1 MRFFQ
6 YKPAEYVNVHPD
18 IPLEWMQGQV
28 NASQKRYDLQKE
40 AVDKATENWLNVK
53 YGELGKAE
61 YDRLKQQYE
70 GRFEGL
76 TDQLNIGDV
85 TGASRDFAKLIR
97 ETAMDP
103 GLKNLQ
109 EEYKAYSEFQK
120 NLLNP
125 EYAGSV
131 NTLPYAIQAGLQ
143 MGEELPLSQ
152 AIQYYQLAK
161 PQNSLEDVE
170 KTLQSF
176 KASTID
182 GKTWT
187 INDPLTGKPLV
198 SGDEEYIKGL
208 SKARIKE
215 TLDSYYNNWVISGK
229 SLNDKRR
236 ILQEEGLDPIKD
248 MGVFNTLQ
256 GKQLYDKYSNFLL
269 GYTYEEKTPITPQ
282 TTSAGT
288 RGGTKSETDGDK
300 EKPFI
305 PITSTTYGYQ
315 NGNGS
320 IFNKVNNDGSVTPIN
335 LDGREGYN
343 LSFEYLL
350 DEKESLIT
358 EMENLQRTGGS
369 VEQKKAL
376 DEKIKQNERT
386 YNILA
391 NEQENIEADLYL
403 TASDNNKLEAAKQ
416 QANREW
422 VNVQSQKTDS
432 KVGESIKITPA
443 EKAQWIHNKV
453 IEILGKD
460 SPEGKLI
467 ERYKQYNNNYL
478 TSGKA
483 YMVVDSDNVEL
494 LTGVMQNF
502 QNKTIKYKDPLTD
515 QELNIDDI
523 NDVIP
528 KNENGVPDYK
538 RLSYEMLLDER
549 DGPVLVIH
557 GVDGENKSKAY
568 EVPLENFGN
577 VREFFGNMLSPEE
590 QAYMTKFVEATQSI
604 KASQNKNTG
613 SFSVNRFDGST
624 NEIDFNREKI
634 GKGKYA
640 YKVQNSSDG
649 TEDKM
654 YGSMEEMIYGEILPY
669 TIEDSVVKTHY
680 DRMMQAVKTR
690 NFETASYEMNFINKY
705 MTGLEMSKKKSS
717 SVSSNQFNESTIPSI
732 VGPET
737 SRLIEKYESNQ
748 GPEAYNTLYGHSQ
761 RKGGKFEGIN
771 VSNMTIAEILAFQN
785 PSGEYGQWVKQ
796 NNPNRQVS
804 TPVGKYQF
812 VGTTLRQVVNN
823 MGLPKETVFTPEVQD
838 KIFNYHIKNRLDS
851 ASTVDE
857 KRRILRAEWEGFKSA
872 SNKELDAIINEYSA

>member
-85 TGASRDFAKLIR
+85 TGASRDFTKLIR

-170 KTLQSF
+170 KTVQSF

-248 MGVFNTLQ
+248 MGVFNTPQ

-269 GYTYEEKTPITPQ
+269 GYAYEEKTPITPQ

-288 RGGTKSETDGDK
+288 RGGTKAGTDGDK
-300 EKPFI
+300 ERPFLQM
-305 PITSTTYGYQ
+305 TSTSYGDQ
-315 NGNGS
+315 NGNGFVINPDGTTS
-320 IFNKVNNDGSVTPIN
+320 TTPLNSRPSYDIHTNNYVELGEQLADQ
-335 LDGREGYN
+335 LD
-343 LSFEYLL
+343 YLESTGASKQ
-350 DEKESLIT
+350 EKDA
-358 EMENLQRTGGS
+358 
-369 VEQKKAL
+369 VA
-376 DEKIKQNERT
+376 EKIKQNSR
-386 YNILA
+386 NLDIALRDQKA
-391 NEQENIEADLYL
+391 IEGDLFGVG
-403 TASDNNKLEAAKQ
+403 SDTKKIESATQ

-422 VNVQSQKTDS
+422 LDVLSEKTDS
-432 KVGESIKITPA
+432 KVGEGVKLNPRDIAIEKEQFIKDR
-443 EKAQWIHNKV
+443 V
-453 IEILGKD
+453 FEILGKD
-460 SPEGKLI
+460 SPEGKLV
-467 ERYKQYNNNYL
+467 EKYNQYNAYL

-483 YMVVDSDNVEL
+483 YSIVDTEDIKT
-494 LTGVMQNF
+494 LTTIMQNF
-502 QNKTIKYKDPLTD
+502 QNKNIKYKDVMTNK
-515 QELNIDDI
+515 EVNIDDI
-523 NDVIP
+523 KKIIP
-528 KNENGVPDYK
+528 KNENGIPDYS
-538 RLSYEMLLDER
+538 RLSYEVLLDEM

-557 GVDGENKSKAY
+557 GVNSKDETRSY
-568 EVPLENFGN
+568 EVPLEYFGN
-577 VREFFGNMLSPEE
+577 VREFFGRMISPEE
-590 QAYMTKFVEATQSI
+590 QAYMTKFTEASQSL
-604 KASQNKNTG
+604 KASERKNEG

-624 NEIDFNREKI
+624 NGINFNREKI
-634 GKGKYA
+634 GGGKYA
-640 YKVQNSSDG
+640 YRVENSSDG
-649 TEDKM
+649 TKDKM

-669 TIEDSVVKTHY
+669 TMEDNVIKTHY

-690 NFETASYEMNFINKY
+690 NFETASYEMNFINQY
-705 MTGLEMSKKKSS
+705 MTELEMSKKKSS
-717 SVSSNQFNESTIPSI
+717 SVSGNQFNESTVPSI

-737 SRLIEKYESNQ
+737 SRLIEKYESNK

-761 RKGGKFEGIN
+761 RKGEKFEGIN
-771 VSNMTIAEILAFQN
+771 VTNMTIAEILAFQN

-812 VGTTLRQVVNN
+812 VGTTLRQVIDN
-823 MGLPKETVFTPEVQD
+823 MGLPRETVFTPEVQD

-872 SNKELDAIINEYSA
+872 SNKELDAVINEYSA